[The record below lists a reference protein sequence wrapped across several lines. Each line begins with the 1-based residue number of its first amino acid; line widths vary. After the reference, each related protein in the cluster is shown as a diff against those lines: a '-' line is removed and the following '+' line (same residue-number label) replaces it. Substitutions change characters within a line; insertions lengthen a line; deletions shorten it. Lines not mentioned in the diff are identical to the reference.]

1 LIILT
6 KIEIIMN
13 ISYSSIVK
21 KFDKK
26 EKLIKYF
33 FLIAIFACTACQSGN
48 NETKKLEQKELLIY
62 CGITMIKPMTEI
74 KEIIEVQENCKIV
87 ITKGGS
93 GNLLK
98 AIIHNKNGDL
108 FLPGSDAY
116 YTKIEKESP
125 GIIDDTVFV
134 GYNKAAIMIQKDNP
148 LNISNDLSNLTDK
161 KYSVVIGNPES
172 GSIGKETKKILDR
185 KGIFEQ
191 VENNALKLTTDSKDL
206 VRVLIENEADIVINW
221 FATSTWDEN
230 KNYID
235 VLPIEKQF
243 AKKKKLVIGLLKT
256 SEYPEI
262 AKKFMLF
269 AASEQGK
276 EIFRKYGLYNVK

>member
-1 LIILT
+1 
-6 KIEIIMN
+6 MN

>member
-1 LIILT
+1 
-6 KIEIIMN
+6 
-13 ISYSSIVK
+13 
-21 KFDKK
+21 
-26 EKLIKYF
+26 
-33 FLIAIFACTACQSGN
+33 
-48 NETKKLEQKELLIY
+48 
-62 CGITMIKPMTEI
+62 
-74 KEIIEVQENCKIV
+74 
-87 ITKGGS
+87 
-93 GNLLK
+93 
-98 AIIHNKNGDL
+98 
-108 FLPGSDAY
+108 
-116 YTKIEKESP
+116 
-125 GIIDDTVFV
+125 
-134 GYNKAAIMIQKDNP
+134 MIQKDNP